1 MINLLPDDIKK
12 ELHAARMNVSLIRLL
27 FVIILATVFLLA
39 VFGVSYMSLMNAQA
53 TAQQVIDLN
62 DTKSEAYASTKAELD
77 TLNSNLA
84 GSKTILDQEVLY
96 SRLLSQLG
104 QTMSNDTIIDTLSL
118 TTSSVGIPIDLKVFA
133 TSGDAIIALQGRFQ
147 NSAAFQNVT
156 FQSISEQGGIAGYP
170 ASATITLTINKD
182 GLQ

>member
-1 MINLLPDDIKK
+1 MINLLPDDTKK
-12 ELHAARMNVSLIRLL
+12 ELRAARMNVALVQLLLII
-27 FVIILATVFLLA
+27 VLATIFLLA
-39 VFGVSYMSLMNAQA
+39 VFGVSYMSLVNAKA

-62 DTKSEAYASTKAELD
+62 DTKGDAYDSTKTELD

-84 GSKTILDQEVLY
+84 SSKTILDQEVLY
-96 SRLLSQLG
+96 SRVLSQLG
-104 QTMSNDTIIDTLSL
+104 QTMSNDTIIDSLSL
-118 TTSSVGIPIDLKVFA
+118 NASSVGVPIDLKVFA

-147 NSAAFQNVT
+147 NSTAFQNVT